1 MKITLKLYARLA
13 EYLPP
18 GAVGNQAPVELAEGA
33 SVGQVLERFGLPA
46 AHCHLVL
53 VNGVYIAPSERPQT
67 ALRPDDVLAVWPQV
81 AGGGWPG
88 G

>member
-13 EYLPP
+13 QYLPP
-18 GAVGNQAPVELAEGA
+18 GAAENQARIELAEGA
-33 SVGQVLERFGLPA
+33 SVGQVLAQFGLPP

-53 VNGVYIAPSERPQT
+53 VNGVYVAPSERPET